1 MILSHRRTLAI
12 SKLATIGLSTPQD
25 VRARL
30 LHRLVRHVA
39 VSVTVDLALGK
50 LLMHCLLT
58 LGGHRSALQV

>member
-1 MILSHRRTLAI
+1 MFPTYANARDQQIAA
-12 SKLATIGLSTPQD
+12 KGLSTPQD
-25 VRARL
+25 AIAIL